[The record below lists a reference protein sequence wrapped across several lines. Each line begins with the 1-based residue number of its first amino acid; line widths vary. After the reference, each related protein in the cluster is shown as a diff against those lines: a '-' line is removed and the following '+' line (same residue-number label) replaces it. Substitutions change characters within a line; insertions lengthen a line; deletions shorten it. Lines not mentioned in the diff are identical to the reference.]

1 MTRRTPVG
9 PSKGQLELSL
19 DEQAHPQVEY
29 ARALRRAA
37 GLPDSLI
44 APELIVKVR
53 AILEADR
60 RPSEREP
67 SRRLAS

>member
-1 MTRRTPVG
+1 MTRRTSDG
-9 PSKGQLELSL
+9 PSKGQLALSL
-19 DEQAHPQVEY
+19 DEQAHPQVEN

-37 GLPDSLI
+37 GLTDSLI
-44 APELIVKVR
+44 APELIMKAR

-60 RPSEREP
+60 SPSERVT